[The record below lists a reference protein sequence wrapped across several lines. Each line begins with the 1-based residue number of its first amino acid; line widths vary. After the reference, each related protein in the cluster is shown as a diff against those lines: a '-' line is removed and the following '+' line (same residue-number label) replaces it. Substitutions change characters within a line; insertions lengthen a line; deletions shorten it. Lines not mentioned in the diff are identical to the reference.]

1 MPVPKPE
8 EVREAM
14 LRDYDA
20 LRKQHPAMTRREACR
35 EVGKRH
41 GAGEATVSRLL
52 RLRSERGADASLKGG
67 GENNKPAM
75 SPADIAKLVEWVEA
89 DPEASWR
96 TLYLRMVKERG
107 VKVSTVTLRRHYA
120 LSGGKP
126 KRDLAVQARR
136 KRGPSTPTRFTDK
149 HRRKPEPK
157 PHRMGYPTDLT
168 DKEWAILEPVLKEA
182 GVGSPRNHHL
192 RDIVDAI
199 NYQTRTGCAWRY
211 LPHDLPPWST
221 VHAYYAEWRHSGLL
235 DRVHDALR
243 TKVRVAAG
251 RDEQPSAAIIDSQT
265 AKSAGAVHETGYDAG
280 KKTKG
285 RKRHI
290 LVDTLGLILVAV
302 VHAADI
308 QDREGGSLVINDDL
322 YERFASLQVIY
333 SDQGYN
339 GKFQQGVNA
348 DGKLRL
354 EVIARN
360 RPAEGP
366 SPTAPA
372 ETAKAPEA
380 STSEA
385 SADPSPDASVEVV
398 AQPATAAKTSGFQVL
413 PKRWIV
419 ERTFGWLVHWRRL
432 VRDFEVHPDS
442 ARARMSLASAGRML
456 ALLGGG

>member
-1 MPVPKPE
+1 MPAPKAE

-14 LRDYDA
+14 LREYDA
-20 LRKQHPAMTRREACR
+20 LRKQHPAMTRREACQ

-41 GAGEATVSRLL
+41 GAGEATVSRML
-52 RLRSERGADASLKGG
+52 RLRSERGDGASLKGG
-67 GENNKPAM
+67 GENNKLVM
-75 SPADIAKLVEWVEA
+75 SPADIAALVAWVEA

-96 TLYLRMVKERG
+96 TYHRRMKEERG
-107 VKVSTVTLRRHYA
+107 VDVCTVTLRRHYA
-120 LSGGKP
+120 LAGGRP
-126 KRDLAVQARR
+126 KRDLAVEARR

-168 DKEWAILEPVLKEA
+168 DKEWAILEPLLKEA
-182 GVGSPRNHHL
+182 GVGTPRNHLL

-199 NYQTRTGCAWRY
+199 NYQTRTGCPWRF

-221 VHAYYAEWRHSGLL
+221 VHTYYADWRHSGIL
-235 DRVHDALR
+235 DRLHEAIR
-243 TKVRVAAG
+243 KEVRVAAG
-251 RDEQPSAAIIDSQT
+251 RNEQPSAAIIDSQT

-290 LVDTLGLILVAV
+290 LVDTLGLILVVV

-308 QDREGGSLVINDDL
+308 QDRDGGSLVINNDL

-333 SDQGYN
+333 ADQGYN
-339 GKFQQGVNA
+339 GKFQKGINA
-348 DGKLRL
+348 DEKVRL

-360 RPAEGP
+360 RPVENP
-366 SPTAPA
+366 PPPA
-372 ETAKAPEA
+372 ETSVAPES
-380 STSEA
+380 STAEVSPP
-385 SADPSPDASVEVV
+385 PSRSTPVEVV
-398 AQPATAAKTSGFQVL
+398 APPPVDARTSGFQVL

-419 ERTFGWLVHWRRL
+419 ERTFGWLVRWRRL
-432 VRDFEVHPDS
+432 ARDFEVHPDS
-442 ARARMSLASAGRML
+442 ARARVLLASAGRML
-456 ALLGGG
+456 AVLGGG